1 MTVRKNHS
9 RAGKRLGLCALGL
22 VALLAAFAPRVEAGS
37 NERLGTAGAPEL
49 LIPVGPRGFVLGPT
63 VASDVTGAEAAFWN
77 PAGLAG
83 IQRTEALFTHNEYF
97 ADMKVNYA
105 AVAAKAGNLGVLG
118 FSAKVLSVGDVI
130 VTTEQAPDGTGEI
143 ASPTFA
149 VLGLSWARS
158 FTDRVNF
165 GLTASYD
172 NEHILNMS
180 ATGIAFDFG
189 VQYLTGWRGLVFGMA
204 MKNIGNSMEFNGEDL
219 EISIL
224 PPGAEPGSANRV
236 VRFTTAKFEMPSYF
250 TLASKVDVVR
260 QGGNALQLLGAFQN
274 NNFSGDNIC
283 AGAEL
288 NYHDLA
294 MLRGAWFGTVTNE
307 TDPVTGATSTSFNS
321 GDDLYR
327 GFALGGEV
335 AVRTGE
341 SKLGVSVGWRP
352 VQNPFKDIYEIGVK
366 LKF

>member
-9 RAGKRLGLCALGL
+9 GAGKRLGLCAIG
-22 VALLAAFAPRVEAGS
+22 LAALIACSAPRVEAGS
-37 NERLGTAGAPEL
+37 NERLGTSGAPEL
-49 LIPVGPRGFVLGPT
+49 LIPVGPRGFVLG
-63 VASDVTGAEAAFWN
+63 AAVTGDISGAEAAFWN
-77 PAGLAG
+77 PAGLAR
-83 IQRTEALFTHNEYF
+83 IDRTEVLFTHNEYF

-105 AVAAKAGNLGVLG
+105 SVAAKAGNFGVLG
-118 FSAKVLSVGDVI
+118 FSAKVLSVGEVI
-130 VTTEQAPDGTGEI
+130 VTTEQAPDGTGETTN
-143 ASPTFA
+143 PTFA
-149 VLGLSWARS
+149 VLGLSWARA

-165 GLTASYD
+165 GATASYD

-180 ATGIAFDFG
+180 ATGVAFDFG
-189 VQYLTGWRGLVFGMA
+189 VQYATGWHGLNFGMA

-219 EISIL
+219 EVGIL

-250 TLASKVDVVR
+250 TLAGRADLMR
-260 QGGNALQLLGAFQN
+260 QGSNSLQLLGAFQN
-274 NNFSGDNIC
+274 NNFSGDNLV
-283 AGAEL
+283 AGAEW
-288 NYHDLA
+288 NYRDMA
-294 MLRGAWFGTVTNE
+294 ILRGSWFGTVTNE
-307 TDPVTGATSTSFNS
+307 TNPVNGDTSTSFNS

-341 SKLGVSVGWRP
+341 SKVGVSVGWRP
-352 VQNPFKDIYEIGVK
+352 AQEPFKDIYEIGVK